1 MPKQNNNILITFI
14 ISLSSIC
21 QTLSS
26 STLSLS
32 QFVSDFSRLPFSA
45 FGEGVGALGLNK
57 RCWSG
62 VEGEFCGDDYGGEI
76 IVVKRLR
83 IANWILVGL
92 LGGSGPMDC
101 GGSVWWAMGFWRW
114 RSVSSCGF
122 QAMEISAFLWV
133 SNSGDQLGF
142 WVSRL
147 VCCGGGLWV
156 MGFGMDRHGGVS
168 RG

>member
-62 VEGEFCGDDYGGEI
+62 VEGEFCGDNYGGEI

-83 IANWILVGL
+83 IANRILVGL
-92 LGGSGPMDC
+92 GLRIVVDRC
-101 GGSVWWAMGFWRW
+101 GGP
-114 RSVSSCGF
+114 
-122 QAMEISAFLWV
+122 WV
-133 SNSGDQLGF
+133 F
-142 WVSRL
+142 
-147 VCCGGGLWV
+147 GGG
-156 MGFGMDRHGGVS
+156 DR
-168 RG
+168 